1 MNTRSPAFTCSAFPR
16 NTHYSPPTVYS
27 PCVKQS
33 VQTKINPSPFTIQV
47 CKVMDAASGE
57 SQWSV
62 QEREREERR
71 RRRKESCPLLSFNS
85 PAKAERGRNLTS
97 QSPCSPTPASLR
109 SSLGDARA
117 QCVCEERQRESSER
131 GSQTSRQAVSERS
144 SQSGRGMGEEEKWV
158 MGLNKWMSSSVFSSR
173 LSADG
178 RRERTSLPLKKKFKK
193 KNNNWFFYRWSK
205 HINQD

>member
-1 MNTRSPAFTCSAFPR
+1 
-16 NTHYSPPTVYS
+16 
-27 PCVKQS
+27 
-33 VQTKINPSPFTIQV
+33 
-47 CKVMDAASGE
+47 MDAASGE

-62 QEREREERR
+62 QERERERRRR

-97 QSPCSPTPASLR
+97 QSPVQPD
-109 SSLGDARA
+109 SSLAPLQPRRCSCTV
-117 QCVCEERQRESSER
+117 CVCEECQRESSER

-178 RRERTSLPLKKKFKK
+178 RRERSSLPLKKKFKEK
-193 KNNNWFFYRWSK
+193 TTTGSSTDGANTSIKIISWLIIHHF
-205 HINQD
+205 